1 VKRSDPLL
9 HRMDQ
14 QAGEGY
20 EVKLISEGARFNINY
35 IIAQNDKE
43 LLKSVFIKWGLELD
57 DAQEVTDALI
67 DWVDAG
73 DEEQLNGAEKKYY
86 AKEGRVNQPF
96 NHPFYDMSEISL
108 VRGMNLVE
116 AVKPDW
122 REYFTIYSEGQL
134 DLNEASAE
142 LIALAAD
149 IQTDQADIIPETV
162 RGPDGLLGTKDDVPF
177 QDATAALAQIRID
190 PQSAEAAR
198 FGVSEIDSG
207 TTRIESTGSAEGA
220 KRKITVI
227 IRNRKT
233 RPTLIERTEE
243 IIP

>member
-1 VKRSDPLL
+1 
-9 HRMDQ
+9 MDQ

-149 IQTDQADIIPETV
+149 IQTDQADIIPKTPPPRLHKSELI
-162 RGPDGLLGTKDDVPF
+162 RSLPR
-177 QDATAALAQIRID
+177 QLA
-190 PQSAEAAR
+190 SA
-198 FGVSEIDSG
+198 
-207 TTRIESTGSAEGA
+207 
-220 KRKITVI
+220 
-227 IRNRKT
+227 
-233 RPTLIERTEE
+233 
-243 IIP
+243 